1 MWENWHLLWNL
12 EVVIWEIFLVCCMKL
27 LSSVKIVFFLIEM
40 TSFICHIVH
49 CKDGP
54 YPSSM
59 QGNKIHNAQVLLTA
73 KPGPLPAPSA
83 CILGE
88 FCETAL
94 MSWSPSDRM
103 VRSELVFSP
112 FCAEPRHPGWS
123 IPVPEE
129 VALQPSRRWDLCWP
143 WEPSALP
150 AAPEHSRA
158 FNTLSSASWQILNE
172 EISLQMALVSEN
184 LFRASG
190 GSCH

>member
-27 LSSVKIVFFLIEM
+27 LSSVKIVFFKIDM

-54 YPSSM
+54 YPSSI
-59 QGNKIHNAQVLLTA
+59 QGNKIHSAQVLLTA

-123 IPVPEE
+123 IPVPGGGGTAAEPPLRPLLA
-129 VALQPSRRWDLCWP
+129 VGAKCSSCSARTFPGVQYTVLC
-143 WEPSALP
+143 
-150 AAPEHSRA
+150 
-158 FNTLSSASWQILNE
+158 
-172 EISLQMALVSEN
+172 
-184 LFRASG
+184 
-190 GSCH
+190 